1 MRIEDARK
9 IFREEMNLHGLV
21 SWNLEVVNLKTT
33 AGWCRTRRWSE
44 EPRLSFGTIALS
56 IPFMEVF
63 DEKEVRE
70 TARHEVAHALDKPG
84 NEAHGPEWRKIA
96 RRIGSTGERCV
107 SVNAPKV
114 QSRYTGTCP
123 QGHEYARHRKT
134 RDMEMMSRYCPSCWK
149 QFKDKKRAYI
159 TWFDSHTRRTLNSVT
174 PVMPK
179 TLDTS
184 IPVRIAAQKVST
196 PVRRTVPAPAKELSW
211 KEKFD
216 RGMTSFG
223 EDW

>member
-9 IFREEMNLHGLV
+9 IFREEMTKHGLI
-21 SWNLEVVNLKTT
+21 SWNLEIVNLKRT
-33 AGWCRTRRWSE
+33 AGWCQTRRWNE
-44 EPRLSFGTIALS
+44 DPRQSFGTIAMS

-70 TARHEVAHALDKPG
+70 TARHEVAHALTNPQFK
-84 NEAHGPEWRKIA
+84 AHGPEWRRKA
-96 RRIGSTGERCV
+96 RSVGSTGERCV
-107 SVNAPKV
+107 SIDAPKV

-123 QGHEYARHRKT
+123 QGHEYARHRET
-134 RDMEMMSRYCPSCWK
+134 WNMRIQSHYCPGCWK
-149 QFKDKKRAYI
+149 QYKDKQRAYI
-159 TWFDSHTRRTLNSVT
+159 VWYDNHTRRTLNAT
-174 PVMPK
+174 KPAMPK
-179 TLDTS
+179 TLDTTV
-184 IPVRIAAQKVST
+184 PVRIAAQKAPA

>member
-1 MRIEDARK
+1 MRIEDAKR

-21 SWNLEVVNLKTT
+21 SWNLEVVNLKTV
-33 AGWCRTRRWSE
+33 AGWCQTRRWSE
-44 EPRLSFGTIALS
+44 NPRMSFGTIALS

-70 TARHEVAHALDKPG
+70 TARHEVAHALNNPKNAD
-84 NEAHGPEWRKIA
+84 HGAEWRKIA
-96 RRIGSTGERCV
+96 RRIGSTGKRCV
-107 SVNAPKV
+107 SVDAPKV

-123 QGHEYARHRKT
+123 QGHQYARHRET
-134 RDMEMMSRYCPSCWK
+134 WNMRIQSHYCPTCWK
-149 QFKDKKRAYI
+149 QYKDKQRAYI
-159 TWFDSHTRRTLNSVT
+159 TWFDTHTRRTLNSVA
-174 PVMPK
+174 PAMPK

-184 IPVRIAAQKVST
+184 MPVRIAAQKVST

-216 RGMTSFG
+216 RGVSSFG
-223 EDW
+223 DEW

>member
-1 MRIEDARK
+1 MRLEDAK
-9 IFREEMNLHGLV
+9 AIFREEMIKHELV
-21 SWNLEVVNLKTT
+21 SWKLEVVNLKTT
-33 AGWCRTRRWSE
+33 AGWCQTRRWSE
-44 EPRLSFGTIALS
+44 NPRMSSGTIALS

-70 TARHEVAHALDKPG
+70 TARHEVAHALNNPKNDD
-84 NEAHGPEWRKIA
+84 HGAEWRKIA
-96 RRIGSTGERCV
+96 RRIGSTGARCV
-107 SVNAPKV
+107 SVDAPKV
-114 QSRYTGTCP
+114 QSRFTGTCP
-123 QGHEYARHRKT
+123 QGHQFARHRKT
-134 RDMEMMSRYCPSCWK
+134 WNMTIQSHYCPPCWK
-149 QFKDKKRAYI
+149 QYKDKMRAYI
-159 TWFDSHTRRTLNSVT
+159 TWFDSYTQRTLNSTT
-174 PVMPK
+174 PAMPK

-184 IPVRIAAQKVST
+184 IPTRIAAQKAPK

>member
-9 IFREEMNLHGLV
+9 IFREEMDNHGLNAWTLEIV
-21 SWNLEVVNLKTT
+21 SLKTV
-33 AGWCRTRRWSE
+33 AGWCKTRMWNE
-44 EPRLSFGTIALS
+44 NPRRSFGTIALS

-63 DEKEVRE
+63 DEGEVRE
-70 TARHEVAHALDKPG
+70 TALHEIAHALNNPKND
-84 NEAHGPEWRKIA
+84 AHGAEWRKIA
-96 RRIGSTGERCV
+96 RSIGSTGERCV
-107 SVNAPKV
+107 SIDAPKV

-123 QGHEYARHRKT
+123 QGHKFARHRKSW
-134 RDMEMMSRYCPSCWK
+134 DMEINSRYCPACWK
-149 QFKDKKRAYI
+149 AFKDKSRAYLV
-159 TWFDSHTRRTLNSVT
+159 WFDNHTRRTLNSVT
-174 PVMPK
+174 PAMPK

-184 IPVRIAAQKVST
+184 VPVRIAAQKAPA